1 MREKELVEKFDQFK
15 VFSQY
20 IWRFHGNCVSLQ
32 TKKRNVIDEIIKT
45 DDVQNLVVKL
55 RGQDVLLDRDVATL
69 YGVKTKEVNQAV
81 RNNPNKFPFG
91 YIFEVDRFEREEL
104 VKNFDRFKTL
114 KHSTVAPTAFTERG
128 LYMLATILKSEAAVK
143 ATIAIIDTFTQ
154 VREMVRKME
163 ELQKT
168 ENPEEQKVLL
178 KQSGELISDVIGNNL
193 STTESETQVELNFA
207 VVKIKHTIKRS
218 K

>member
-1 MREKELVEKFDQFK
+1 MLLVNECCD
-15 VFSQY
+15 S
-20 IWRFHGNCVSLQ
+20 CVSLQ
-32 TKKRNVIDEIIKT
+32 TKKRNDMDEIIKT

>member
-1 MREKELVEKFDQFK
+1 M
-15 VFSQY
+15 
-20 IWRFHGNCVSLQ
+20 
-32 TKKRNVIDEIIKT
+32 DEIIKI
-45 DDVQNLVVKL
+45 DDVQNLVIKL
-55 RGQDVLLDRDVATL
+55 RGQEVLLDRDVATL

-81 RNNPNKFPFG
+81 KNNPNKFPFG
-91 YIFEVDRFEREEL
+91 YIFEVDRIEREEL

-128 LYMLATILKSEAAVK
+128 LYMLATILKSELAVK

>member
-1 MREKELVEKFDQFK
+1 M
-15 VFSQY
+15 
-20 IWRFHGNCVSLQ
+20 
-32 TKKRNVIDEIIKT
+32 DEIIKT

-81 RNNPNKFPFG
+81 RNNPNKFPLG

>member
-1 MREKELVEKFDQFK
+1 M
-15 VFSQY
+15 
-20 IWRFHGNCVSLQ
+20 
-32 TKKRNVIDEIIKT
+32 DEIIKI

-69 YGVKTKEVNQAV
+69 YGVETKRVNEAV
-81 RNNPNKFPFG
+81 RNNPDKFPYG
-91 YIFEVDRFEREEL
+91 YLFELDKYEKKEL
-104 VKNFDRFKTL
+104 VENFDRFKTL

>member
-1 MREKELVEKFDQFK
+1 M
-15 VFSQY
+15 
-20 IWRFHGNCVSLQ
+20 
-32 TKKRNVIDEIIKT
+32 DEIIKT

-128 LYMLATILKSEAAVK
+128 LYMLATILKLEAAVK

>member
-1 MREKELVEKFDQFK
+1 M
-15 VFSQY
+15 
-20 IWRFHGNCVSLQ
+20 
-32 TKKRNVIDEIIKT
+32 DEIIKT
-45 DDVQNLVVKL
+45 DDVQNLVIKL

-104 VKNFDRFKTL
+104 VINFDRFKTL

-143 ATIAIIDTFTQ
+143 ATIVIIDTFTQ

>member
-1 MREKELVEKFDQFK
+1 MEIVYLCKQKREM
-15 VFSQY
+15 
-20 IWRFHGNCVSLQ
+20 IWMKSL
-32 TKKRNVIDEIIKT
+32 KT

>member
-1 MREKELVEKFDQFK
+1 M
-15 VFSQY
+15 
-20 IWRFHGNCVSLQ
+20 
-32 TKKRNVIDEIIKT
+32 DEIIKIG
-45 DDVQNLVVKL
+45 DVQNLVIKL

-69 YGVKTKEVNQAV
+69 YGVETKRVNEAV
-81 RNNPNKFPFG
+81 RNNPDKFPYG
-91 YIFEVDRFEREEL
+91 YLFELDKYEKKEL
-104 VKNFDRFKTL
+104 VENFDRFKTL

>member
-1 MREKELVEKFDQFK
+1 M
-15 VFSQY
+15 
-20 IWRFHGNCVSLQ
+20 
-32 TKKRNVIDEIIKT
+32 
-45 DDVQNLVVKL
+45 
-55 RGQDVLLDRDVATL
+55 
-69 YGVKTKEVNQAV
+69 
-81 RNNPNKFPFG
+81 
-91 YIFEVDRFEREEL
+91 DRFEREEL

>member
-32 TKKRNVIDEIIKT
+32 TKKRNDTDEIIKT